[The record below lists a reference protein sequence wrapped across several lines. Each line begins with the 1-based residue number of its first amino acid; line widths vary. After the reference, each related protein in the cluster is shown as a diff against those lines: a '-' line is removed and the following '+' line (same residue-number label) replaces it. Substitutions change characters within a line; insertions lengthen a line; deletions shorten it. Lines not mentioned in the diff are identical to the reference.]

1 MCCDVIVKSRL
12 LSVNPESFKQST
24 NTQPEARLDIAA
36 TGVHSTFERT
46 FFDIRVTHP
55 SCDTHITKPLSQ
67 LYKEEE
73 NEKKRVY
80 EERVIEA
87 EKGSFTPLVFT
98 T

>member
-1 MCCDVIVKSRL
+1 MS
-12 LSVNPESFKQST
+12 E
-24 NTQPEARLDIAA
+24 
-36 TGVHSTFERT
+36 TGMRKVSEERG
-46 FFDIRVTHP
+46 
-55 SCDTHITKPLSQ
+55 DTHITKPLSQ

>member
-1 MCCDVIVKSRL
+1 MS
-12 LSVNPESFKQST
+12 E
-24 NTQPEARLDIAA
+24 
-36 TGVHSTFERT
+36 TGMRKVSEERG
-46 FFDIRVTHP
+46 
-55 SCDTHITKPLSQ
+55 DTHITKPLSQ

-98 T
+98 TSGGCGPLCKQLVKKLAKTLASVRCEK